1 MKKMLSSVLIIAVWM
16 ILPMTLWA
24 TEVIQD
30 EVSNAHTKVFYY
42 GVESINTYP
51 VEPTVGLPTGWNSN
65 PGFVESDKWIPA
77 VQFLN
82 PPLEYLV
89 PSTFPLFKE
98 GNAQWISYS
107 SNGMGPAVIPADG
120 TREVY
125 LYRKTFKVPA
135 VAYNVSAEVAIASD
149 NYGWLYLNGTGVLE
163 PEDDTENDRNF
174 FSPPSTASISPKL
187 LACDNVLAAEVQDG
201 CGDCNPDVVTTNI
214 ANGPTAAIF
223 ALKLDYELPD
233 VVWQP
238 PVTNLDSGRKNGSTL
253 PLKFR
258 FYTQDGKL
266 IKQPQQVYLAVHEG
280 RFPDPENESD
290 ELGKIVAEWNLG
302 NSVRNIR
309 FSKGNGQYIA
319 NFQTNK
325 MDLNDGTYTA
335 VVHDGCTGE
344 ALGSTEFELVGKKK
358 EKDPKPP
365 KPKK

>member
-1 MKKMLSSVLIIAVWM
+1 MKRILLLLIIAIWM

-24 TEVIQD
+24 NEVIQD
-30 EVSNAHTKVFYY
+30 EVSNAGTKVFYY
-42 GVESINTYP
+42 GPGLSNYP

-65 PGFVESDKWIPA
+65 PDFDDSSPEWVEASLYPSGAYLDPTD
-77 VQFLN
+77 
-82 PPLEYLV
+82 PLSPFYE
-89 PSTFPLFKE
+89 T
-98 GNAQWISYS
+98 GAAWISFS
-107 SNGMGPAVIPADG
+107 SNGMGPAAIPADG

-135 VAYNVSAEVAIASD
+135 VAYNLSADVAIASD
-149 NYGWLYLNGTGVLE
+149 NYGWLYVNGEEVLE
-163 PEDDTENDRNF
+163 PRVRSEDDLNF
-174 FSPPSTASISPKL
+174 QSPPSTATIPPRL
-187 LACDNVLAAEVQDG
+187 LVCNNVLAAEVQDG
-201 CGDCNPDVVTTNI
+201 CGDCGGSSIIP
-214 ANGPTAAIF
+214 NGPTAAIF

-280 RFPDPENESD
+280 RFPDPENELD

-302 NSVRNIR
+302 NSVRNMR

-325 MDLNDGTYTA
+325 MNLNDGTYTA

-344 ALGSTEFELVGKKK
+344 ALGHMDFELVGKKK